1 MQATV
6 SKVNSVYCVVL
17 HRLPICKSESID
29 LLPSKLITGIRSLG
43 PNKGVDT
50 KPISKPAWGKIDM
63 IYIFLKLVYG
73 FSKYAQSWGKETF
86 HGQSLTYR
94 KWGSVIL
101 LLSFFNLL
109 YSYVSSF
116 IQKIK
121 LSVED
126 QLMRI
131 LSSLFR
137 QKFLNAQTNVVVRFI
152 SSFIIFVCSGIA
164 PHAHKRTDTV
174 L

>member
-43 PNKGVDT
+43 PSKGVDT

-63 IYIFLKLVYG
+63 IYIFFKLVYG

-94 KWGSVIL
+94 KWRSVIL

-121 LSVED
+121 LSVDD

-164 PHAHKRTDTV
+164 AHAHKRTDTV

>member
-29 LLPSKLITGIRSLG
+29 LLPSKVITGFRSLG
-43 PNKGVDT
+43 PSKGVDT

-63 IYIFLKLVYG
+63 IYTFFKLVYG

-94 KWGSVIL
+94 KWRSVIL

-109 YSYVSSF
+109 YPEIFKYTNQRCCPVY
-116 IQKIK
+116 IQFHLFCVFWNRAARTQKNRYCIIK
-121 LSVED
+121 P
-126 QLMRI
+126 
-131 LSSLFR
+131 
-137 QKFLNAQTNVVVRFI
+137 KNV
-152 SSFIIFVCSGIA
+152 
-164 PHAHKRTDTV
+164 TV
-174 L
+174 GKKCQ

>member
-29 LLPSKLITGIRSLG
+29 LLPSKVITGFRSLG
-43 PNKGVDT
+43 PSKGVDT

-63 IYIFLKLVYG
+63 IYIFFKLVYG

-94 KWGSVIL
+94 KWRSVIL

-109 YSYVSSF
+109 YPEIFKYINQRCCPVY
-116 IQKIK
+116 IQFHLFCVFWNRAARTQKNRYCIIK
-121 LSVED
+121 P
-126 QLMRI
+126 
-131 LSSLFR
+131 
-137 QKFLNAQTNVVVRFI
+137 KNV
-152 SSFIIFVCSGIA
+152 
-164 PHAHKRTDTV
+164 TV
-174 L
+174 GKKCQ

>member
-63 IYIFLKLVYG
+63 IYIFFKLVYG

-94 KWGSVIL
+94 KWRSVIL

-109 YSYVSSF
+109 YPEIFKYTNQRCCPVY
-116 IQKIK
+116 IQFHLFCVFWNRAARTQKNRYCIIK
-121 LSVED
+121 P
-126 QLMRI
+126 
-131 LSSLFR
+131 
-137 QKFLNAQTNVVVRFI
+137 KNVTEGKK
-152 SSFIIFVCSGIA
+152 CQ
-164 PHAHKRTDTV
+164 
-174 L
+174 

>member
-29 LLPSKLITGIRSLG
+29 LLPSKVITGFRSLG
-43 PNKGVDT
+43 PSKGVDT

-63 IYIFLKLVYG
+63 IYIFFKLVYG

-94 KWGSVIL
+94 KWRSVIL

-109 YSYVSSF
+109 YPEIFKYTNQRCCPVY
-116 IQKIK
+116 IQFHLFCVFWNRTARTQKNRYCIIK
-121 LSVED
+121 P
-126 QLMRI
+126 
-131 LSSLFR
+131 
-137 QKFLNAQTNVVVRFI
+137 KNVI
-152 SSFIIFVCSGIA
+152 EGKKCQ
-164 PHAHKRTDTV
+164 
-174 L
+174 

>member
-29 LLPSKLITGIRSLG
+29 LLPSKLITGFRSLG
-43 PNKGVDT
+43 PSKGVDT

-63 IYIFLKLVYG
+63 IYIFFKLVYG

-94 KWGSVIL
+94 KWRSVIL

-116 IQKIK
+116 IQTIK
-121 LSVED
+121 LSVDD
-126 QLMRI
+126 QLMSNVLNLTNI
-131 LSSLFR
+131 SFTKVTFYKAVFWNYDSS
-137 QKFLNAQTNVVVRFI
+137 
-152 SSFIIFVCSGIA
+152 S
-164 PHAHKRTDTV
+164 D
-174 L
+174 

>member
-29 LLPSKLITGIRSLG
+29 LLPSKVITGFRSLG
-43 PNKGVDT
+43 PSKGVDT

-63 IYIFLKLVYG
+63 IYIFFKLVCG

-94 KWGSVIL
+94 KWRSVIL

-109 YSYVSSF
+109 YPEIFKYTNQRCCPVY
-116 IQKIK
+116 IQFHLFCVFWNRAARTQKNCIIK
-121 LSVED
+121 P
-126 QLMRI
+126 
-131 LSSLFR
+131 
-137 QKFLNAQTNVVVRFI
+137 KNVTEGKK
-152 SSFIIFVCSGIA
+152 CQ
-164 PHAHKRTDTV
+164 
-174 L
+174 

>member
-29 LLPSKLITGIRSLG
+29 LLPSKVITGFRSLG
-43 PNKGVDT
+43 PSKGVDT

-63 IYIFLKLVYG
+63 IYIFFKLVYG

-94 KWGSVIL
+94 KWRSVIL

-121 LSVED
+121 LSVDD

-164 PHAHKRTDTV
+164 AHAHKRTDTV

>member
-6 SKVNSVYCVVL
+6 SEVNPVYCVVL

-29 LLPSKLITGIRSLG
+29 LLPSKVITGFRSLG
-43 PNKGVDT
+43 PSKGVDT

-63 IYIFLKLVYG
+63 IYIFFKLVYG

-94 KWGSVIL
+94 KWRSVIL

-109 YSYVSSF
+109 YPEIFKYTNQRCCPVY
-116 IQKIK
+116 IQFHLFCVFWNRAARTQKNRYCIIK
-121 LSVED
+121 P
-126 QLMRI
+126 
-131 LSSLFR
+131 
-137 QKFLNAQTNVVVRFI
+137 KNV
-152 SSFIIFVCSGIA
+152 
-164 PHAHKRTDTV
+164 TV
-174 L
+174 GKKCQ

>member
-6 SKVNSVYCVVL
+6 STVNPVYCFVL

-29 LLPSKLITGIRSLG
+29 LLPSKLITGFRSLG
-43 PNKGVDT
+43 PSKGVDT

-63 IYIFLKLVYG
+63 IYIFFKLVYG

-94 KWGSVIL
+94 KWRSVIL

-116 IQKIK
+116 IQTIK
-121 LSVED
+121 LSVDD
-126 QLMRI
+126 QLMSNVLNLTNI
-131 LSSLFR
+131 SFTKVTFYKAVFWSYDSS
-137 QKFLNAQTNVVVRFI
+137 
-152 SSFIIFVCSGIA
+152 S
-164 PHAHKRTDTV
+164 D
-174 L
+174 